1 MSGADARPA
10 ATMQR
15 IEWRAGPTLWPEL
28 RELIDPQER
37 AVILADAAT
46 KARQRTLRS
55 WLLALVAGIAVFLLV
70 PASPESAAAAA
81 PAATRIIQPAGDAGK
96 PVPDPWIA
104 APAPDDTSTLEQ
116 QREDIADAVSTLP
129 MVDRA
134 VWSTQSTLQVFLLD
148 GRGNAFD
155 HICPL
160 VVPSDPLAPPR
171 PPLPPPPGSEL
182 PTRFRPCRGSCAGR
196 NAP

>member
-1 MSGADARPA
+1 MIRRPP
-10 ATMQR
+10 TSTLPDPLFPYPTR
-15 IEWRAGPTLWPEL
+15 FRA
-28 RELIDPQER
+28 PQQR

-46 KARQRTLRS
+46 KARQRTLLS

-116 QREDIADAVSTLP
+116 QREDVADAVSHLP

-134 VWSTQSTLQVFLLD
+134 VWATQSPLKVFPPA
-148 GRGNAFD
+148 RRA
-155 HICPL
+155 PA
-160 VVPSDPLAPPR
+160 LA
-171 PPLPPPPGSEL
+171 
-182 PTRFRPCRGSCAGR
+182 
-196 NAP
+196 

>member
-1 MSGADARPA
+1 
-10 ATMQR
+10 MQR
-15 IEWRAGPTLWPEL
+15 IELLDGPTLWPEL
-28 RELIDPQER
+28 RGLIDPQQR
-37 AVILADAAT
+37 AAILADAAT
-46 KARQRTLRS
+46 KARQRTLLS

-116 QREDIADAVSTLP
+116 QREDVADAVSTLP

-134 VWSTQSTLQVFLLD
+134 VWSTQSRSEEHT
-148 GRGNAFD
+148 
-155 HICPL
+155 
-160 VVPSDPLAPPR
+160 
-171 PPLPPPPGSEL
+171 SEL
-182 PTRFRPCRGSCAGR
+182 QSLMRIS
-196 NAP
+196 